1 MTQSPFHVYLYGPDG
16 GPLASRFEDVSDRLS
31 QIDRL
36 HMELDGSFVW
46 VGPNWQLDGMIYDHA
61 DRIRY
66 IDLKGHCDLQQWQAM
81 IRWIAEPM
89 GGGHADP
96 LTVWVVHGQIL
107 HDLQS
112 FEAIQWPRSESTGKI
127 PGNAPQI

>member
-1 MTQSPFHVYLYGPDG
+1 MIQSLFHVYIYGPDG

-31 QIDRL
+31 QVDRL

-66 IDLKGHCDLQQWQAM
+66 IDLKGHCQLQQWQTLM
-81 IRWIAEPM
+81 RWIADPM
-89 GGGHADP
+89 GSGSREF
-96 LTVWVVHGQIL
+96 LTVWGAQQQVL

-112 FEAIQWPRSESTGKI
+112 FEAIVWP
-127 PGNAPQI
+127 A

>member
-1 MTQSPFHVYLYGPDG
+1 MIQSNFHVYLYGPGG

-31 QIDRL
+31 QVDRL

-66 IDLKGHCDLQQWQAM
+66 IDLKGHCPHQPWQTL
-81 IRWIAEPM
+81 IRWIV
-89 GGGHADP
+89 DP
-96 LTVWVVHGQIL
+96 IGSEVGQSVTVWGVREQIL

-112 FEAIQWPRSESTGKI
+112 FEAIQWPD
-127 PGNAPQI
+127 A

>member
-1 MTQSPFHVYLYGPDG
+1 MIQSPFHVYLYGPGG

-31 QIDRL
+31 NAERL
-36 HMELDGSFVW
+36 HLELDGSFVW

-66 IDLKGHCDLQQWQAM
+66 IDLKGHCSLQQWRTL
-81 IRWIAEPM
+81 IRWISDPINSGTRE
-89 GGGHADP
+89 P
-96 LTVWVVHGQIL
+96 LTVWELHDQIL

-112 FEAIQWPRSESTGKI
+112 FEAIRWPD
-127 PGNAPQI
+127 A